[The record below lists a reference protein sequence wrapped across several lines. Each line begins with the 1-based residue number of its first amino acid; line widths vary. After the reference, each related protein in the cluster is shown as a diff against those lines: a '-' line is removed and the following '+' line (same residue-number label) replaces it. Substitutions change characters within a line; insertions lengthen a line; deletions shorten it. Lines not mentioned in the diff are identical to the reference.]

1 MPRSI
6 VQRAEEV
13 LKRLESTKDRS
24 TARALFEQNGNA
36 LTDNEDN
43 GTGLVNLLTT
53 AADGNGQYETGAR
66 LVALKQDYAWQ
77 TEEAR
82 LAAQK
87 LEHNAGDSSDLDAI
101 DVCAITPLDA
111 LNLLYVLQKKRKS

>member
-1 MPRSI
+1 

-13 LKRLESTKDRS
+13 LKRLESTKDS
-24 TARALFEQNGNA
+24 TIMRALFIQNGSR
-36 LTDNEDN
+36 LTDNANN
-43 GTGLVNLLTT
+43 GLMV
-53 AADGNGQYETGAR
+53 AAEGNGHYNAGIQFIGHNSEYE
-66 LVALKQDYAWQ
+66 WQ

-87 LEHNAGDSSDLDAI
+87 LEYHVGGPSSLDAI

-111 LNLLYVLQKKRKS
+111 LNLLFVMQKKRNS